1 MRERK
6 EYAIYKGDKF
16 IDLGTREYLAKR
28 FSVTE
33 KYISFLASPTA
44 RKRGKQDDSN
54 KLIAVKIEDDEEEIK
69 C

>member
-1 MRERK
+1 MKEKK

-28 FSVTE
+28 FGVTE

-44 RKRGKQDDSN
+44 RKRGKKEDSN
-54 KLIAVKIEDDEEEIK
+54 KLIAVKLKMMRGWIK

>member
-28 FSVTE
+28 FE
-33 KYISFLASPTA
+33 EKKKYISFLASPTA